1 MKTILNIISYLAILG
16 VIYIAIINEPQMINI
31 NLLSE
36 NMIVAMGLQD
46 VSRIHN
52 SLNSTTY
59 TLIVLGVGLFTGI
72 CLLGQL
78 YLSEKNKLNAYK
90 RELEK
95 SSVSNS
101 SNSSRVQVLEAKIA
115 TLEKALEDALRK

>member
-16 VIYIAIINEPQMINI
+16 VIYIAITNAPQIVHV

-36 NMIVAMGLQD
+36 NMIVALGLQD
-46 VSRIHN
+46 VSVIN
-52 SLNSTTY
+52 KTLNLASY
-59 TLIVLGVGLFTGI
+59 TLITLVVGLFTGI
-72 CLLGQL
+72 CLIGQL

-101 SNSSRVQVLEAKIA
+101 SNSSKVQVLEAKIA
-115 TLEKALEDALRK
+115 TLEKALDDALNR

>member
-16 VIYIAIINEPQMINI
+16 VIYIAIINAPQMINI
-31 NLLSE
+31 ALLTKDM
-36 NMIVAMGLQD
+36 MIALGLQD
-46 VSRIHN
+46 VEIIN
-52 SLNSTTY
+52 KTINTATY
-59 TLIVLGVGLFTGI
+59 TLSVLGVGVFAGV

-95 SSVSNS
+95 SSVTNS
-101 SNSSRVQVLEAKIA
+101 SNSSKVQVLEAKIA
-115 TLEKALEDALRK
+115 TLEKALNDALNR

>member
-16 VIYIAIINEPQMINI
+16 VIYIAIINAPQMINI
-31 NLLSE
+31 ALLTKDM
-36 NMIVAMGLQD
+36 MIALGLQD
-46 VSRIHN
+46 VEIINQTINTS
-52 SLNSTTY
+52 TY
-59 TLIVLGVGLFTGI
+59 TLSVLGVGVFVGV

-95 SSVSNS
+95 SSVTNS
-101 SNSSRVQVLEAKIA
+101 SNSSKVQVLEAKIA
-115 TLEKALEDALRK
+115 TLEKALNDALNR

>member
-16 VIYIAIINEPQMINI
+16 VIYIAITNAPQLINI
-31 NLLSE
+31 SLMSKDMVIAL
-36 NMIVAMGLQD
+36 GLQD
-46 VSRIHN
+46 VEIIN
-52 SLNSTTY
+52 KTMNIATY
-59 TLIVLGVGLFTGI
+59 TLTVLGVGIFSGV

-95 SSVSNS
+95 SSVTNS
-101 SNSSRVQVLEAKIA
+101 SNSSKVQVLEAKIA
-115 TLEKALEDALRK
+115 TLEKALNDALNR

>member
-16 VIYIAIINEPQMINI
+16 VIYVAIINAPQMINI
-31 NLLSE
+31 ALLTKD
-36 NMIVAMGLQD
+36 MILALGLQD
-46 VSRIHN
+46 VEIIN
-52 SLNSTTY
+52 KTINTATY
-59 TLIVLGVGLFTGI
+59 TLSVLGVGIFAGV

-101 SNSSRVQVLEAKIA
+101 SNSSKVQVLEAKIA
-115 TLEKALEDALRK
+115 TLEKALDDALNR

>member
-16 VIYIAIINEPQMINI
+16 VIYIAIINAPQMISI
-31 NLLSE
+31 ALLTKDM
-36 NMIVAMGLQD
+36 MIALGLQD
-46 VSRIHN
+46 VEIINKTINTS
-52 SLNSTTY
+52 TY
-59 TLIVLGVGLFTGI
+59 TLSVLGVGVFAGV

-95 SSVSNS
+95 SSVTNS
-101 SNSSRVQVLEAKIA
+101 SNSSKVQVLEAKIA
-115 TLEKALEDALRK
+115 TLEKALNDALNR

>member
-16 VIYIAIINEPQMINI
+16 VIYIAITNAPQLINI
-31 NLLSE
+31 SLISKDMVIAL
-36 NMIVAMGLQD
+36 GLQD
-46 VSRIHN
+46 VEIIN
-52 SLNSTTY
+52 KTMNIATY
-59 TLIVLGVGLFTGI
+59 TLTVLGVGIFSGV

-95 SSVSNS
+95 SSVTNS
-101 SNSSRVQVLEAKIA
+101 SNSSKVQVLEAKIA
-115 TLEKALEDALRK
+115 TLEKALNDALNR

>member
-1 MKTILNIISYLAILG
+1 MKTLLNIISYLAILG
-16 VIYIAIINEPQMINI
+16 VIYIAIINAPQIINI

-36 NMIVAMGLQD
+36 NMIVAMRLQD
-46 VSRIHN
+46 TSIIHS
-52 SLNSTTY
+52 SLNTATY
-59 TLIVLGVGLFTGI
+59 TLIVLCIGLFTGI

-101 SNSSRVQVLEAKIA
+101 SNSSKVQVLEAKIA
-115 TLEKALEDALRK
+115 TLEKALHDALNN

>member
-16 VIYIAIINEPQMINI
+16 VIYVAIINAPQMINI
-31 NLLSE
+31 ALLTKD
-36 NMIVAMGLQD
+36 MILALGLQD
-46 VSRIHN
+46 VEIIN
-52 SLNSTTY
+52 KTINTATY
-59 TLIVLGVGLFTGI
+59 TLSVLGVGIFAGV

-78 YLSEKNKLNAYK
+78 YLSEKNKLTAYK

-101 SNSSRVQVLEAKIA
+101 SNSSKVQVLEAKIA
-115 TLEKALEDALRK
+115 TLEKALDDALNR